1 MNRIIEN
8 YKLKVL
14 LIAMKTITKCKASFA
29 RGLTITLVALLVAA
43 CASKPRDNNVFTD
56 TESRVSS
63 LPYKGGAT
71 GQPGAEPVVENPR
84 ENEANGL
91 SRGRK
96 SELKKGSG
104 RFFNDQAARK
114 SISQTRNGEYNLKFE
129 DAKLSEVVKTILG
142 DILGFNYTMDEKIV
156 GQVFMQTGN
165 PLAKED
171 LLPALETLLGRY
183 GAVIISEGGMYS
195 VVPAASGLSAL
206 FAPQSNLL
214 TDRGYQNIL
223 IPLRYIAA
231 EEMRKILESLN
242 SAKKNVVTDQHRNLL
257 MVSGTPTEL
266 REYLRTVEVF
276 DIDQMEGMSVGLF
289 RLEVV
294 EVKAIKRELEA
305 ILEALAGE
313 SGRQMV
319 RLLEIERIN
328 SLLAISPQPKYLRDI
343 GDWIE
348 RLDRA
353 ELTAGRGMYVYFV
366 QNGDAAKMASVLQQ
380 LTTGGR
386 SSSTPV
392 PRPQR
397 AEAGVAELGQREPA
411 INQAGNAAGAAGT
424 PPMAVPRQVTFPGA
438 GPANEPTAISISEV
452 NIIADEERNALVILA
467 TPEEYAQVEKAIR
480 KLDITPNQVLVEASI
495 IEVTLTDEFSFG
507 LEWFFRN
514 NRGSKT
520 GTAQLD
526 LGAAGIAA
534 IVPGFSY
541 SVVDAAAKIGFV
553 LNALAADTRLN
564 VISSPSLMVLD
575 NKTATITVGDQVP
588 IRTSE
593 TVSQG
598 TSGDTPVITSTIQF
612 RDTGVTLEVTPRINN
627 GGKVIMDI
635 RQEVSSVDR
644 TTTSSIDSPTI
655 NQREIKTSVAVQS
668 GETIVLGG
676 LIQDDKQN
684 SESGLPGIRK
694 VPVIGWFF
702 GAESETNTRTE
713 LLVLITPTAILDDSD
728 AREATDELKSKM
740 KGLQQVNHVVR

>member
-1 MNRIIEN
+1 
-8 YKLKVL
+8 
-14 LIAMKTITKCKASFA
+14 MKINTKCNAFIV
-29 RGLTITLVALLVAA
+29 RGITTTLLTLLMTA
-43 CASKPRDNNVFTD
+43 CASTPQDGST
-56 TESRVSS
+56 
-63 LPYKGGAT
+63 AA
-71 GQPGAEPVVENPR
+71 GAETTVATVTKSAADTGGGGIEPGVTAAHGDVT
-84 ENEANGL
+84 NGV
-91 SRGRK
+91 SQGRK
-96 SELKKGSG
+96 SELIKGSG
-104 RFFNDQAARK
+104 RFFDAQAARK
-114 SISQTRNGEYNLKFE
+114 SIFKTRNGEYNLKFE
-129 DAKLSEVVKTILG
+129 DAKLSEVVKTIMG
-142 DILGFNYTMDEKIV
+142 DILGLNYTMDEKIV

-171 LLPALETLLGRY
+171 LLPALETLLSRY

-195 VVPAASGLSAL
+195 VVPEATGLSTL

-214 TDRGYQNIL
+214 TDRGYQNII

-231 EEMRKILESLN
+231 EEMRKILESLHT
-242 SAKKNVVTDQHRNLL
+242 AKKGVVTDQHRNLL
-257 MVSGTPTEL
+257 MVSGTPADL

-276 DIDQMEGMSVGLF
+276 DIDQMDGMSVGLF

-294 EVKAIKRELEA
+294 EVKAVKRELEA

-343 GDWIE
+343 DEWID

-366 QNGDAAKMASVLQQ
+366 QNGDASKMASVLQQ
-380 LTTGGR
+380 LTSGGR
-386 SSSTPV
+386 SSGSPV
-392 PRPQR
+392 PRPLR
-397 AEAGVAELGQREPA
+397 AEAGVAELEQRAPA
-411 INQAGNAAGAAGT
+411 VNQAANAAGAAGV
-424 PPMAVPRQVTFPGA
+424 PSVAAPRQVMFPGS
-438 GPANEPTAISISEV
+438 GPANEAATISISEV

-520 GTAQLD
+520 GTTQLD

-541 SVVDAAAKIGFV
+541 SLVDAADKIGFV

-598 TSGDTPVITSTIQF
+598 TSGDNPVITSSIQF

-655 NQREIKTSVAVQS
+655 NQREIKTSVAIQS

-728 AREATDELKSKM
+728 ARAATEELKGKM
-740 KGLQQVNHVVR
+740 KGLERVNYSVR

>member
-1 MNRIIEN
+1 MKTTTKCNVSIAKGITMT
-8 YKLKVL
+8 LLVL
-14 LIAMKTITKCKASFA
+14 LM
-29 RGLTITLVALLVAA
+29 AA
-43 CASKPRDNNVFTD
+43 CASTSRDD
-56 TESRVSS
+56 TAMSDSRPTLSS
-63 LPYKGGAT
+63 VPDSGGGAKRD
-71 GQPGAEPVVENPR
+71 GPEPFAENAR
-84 ENEANGL
+84 EQTTNGL
-91 SRGRK
+91 PRGRK
-96 SELKKGSG
+96 SEVKKGSG
-104 RFFNDQAARK
+104 RFFDAQAARK
-114 SISQTRNGEYNLKFE
+114 SIYQTREGEYNLKFE

-142 DILGFNYTMDEKIV
+142 DILGLNYTMDEKVV

-171 LLPALETLLGRY
+171 LLPALETLLSRY
-183 GAVIISEGGMYS
+183 GAVIVSEGGLYS
-195 VVPAASGLSAL
+195 VVPEATGLSTL

-214 TDRGYQNIL
+214 STRGYQNII

-242 SAKKNVVTDQHRNLL
+242 SAKKGVVTDPHRNLL
-257 MVSGTPTEL
+257 MVSGTPAEL

-343 GDWIE
+343 GDWVD

-380 LTTGGR
+380 LTSGGR
-386 SSSTPV
+386 SGAVPV

-397 AEAGVAELGQREPA
+397 AEAGVAEIGQREPA
-411 INQAGNAAGAAGT
+411 ANQAGNGAAAGA
-424 PPMAVPRQVTFPGA
+424 PPVAAPRQVTFPGA
-438 GPANEPTAISISEV
+438 GPASEPTSISISEV

-526 LGAAGIAA
+526 LGSSGIAA

-541 SVVDAAAKIGFV
+541 SVVDAADKIGLV

-598 TSGDTPVITSTIQF
+598 TSGDNPVITSSIQF

-655 NQREIKTSVAVQS
+655 NQREIQTSVAIQS

-728 AREATDELKSKM
+728 AREATEELKGKM
-740 KGLQQVNHVVR
+740 KGLRQLNHAAL

>member
-1 MNRIIEN
+1 MNKNIKRNAFIA
-8 YKLKVL
+8 KGVATAL
-14 LIAMKTITKCKASFA
+14 L
-29 RGLTITLVALLVAA
+29 ALLVAA
-43 CASKPRDNNVFTD
+43 CASTPRDNTARSEAAPTATSVTD
-56 TESRVSS
+56 SGASTE
-63 LPYKGGAT
+63 GGGTVPGVTNTT
-71 GQPGAEPVVENPR
+71 GNSI
-84 ENEANGL
+84 NGL
-91 SRGRK
+91 APGKK
-96 SELKKGSG
+96 SELIKGSG
-104 RFFNDQAARK
+104 RFFDAQAARK
-114 SISQTRNGEYNLKFE
+114 SIAKTRNGEYNLKFE

-142 DILGFNYTMDEKIV
+142 DILGLNYTMDDKIV

-171 LLPALETLLGRY
+171 LLPALETLLSRY
-183 GAVIISEGGMYS
+183 DAVIINEGGIYS
-195 VVPAASGLSAL
+195 VVPEATGLSAL
-206 FAPQSNLL
+206 FAPQTNLL
-214 TDRGYQNIL
+214 TDRGYQNII
-223 IPLRYIAA
+223 IPLRFIAA

-242 SAKKNVVTDQHRNLL
+242 SARKGVVTDQHRNLL
-257 MVSGTPTEL
+257 MVSGTPAEL

-276 DIDQMEGMSVGLF
+276 DIDQMAGMSVGLF

-343 GDWIE
+343 DEWIE

-366 QNGDAAKMASVLQQ
+366 QNGDASKMASVLQQ

-386 SSSTPV
+386 STGSPV
-392 PRPQR
+392 PRPLR
-397 AEAGVAELGQREPA
+397 AEAGVAELEQRAPA
-411 INQAGNAAGAAGT
+411 VNQGNAAGAAGT
-424 PPMAVPRQVTFPGA
+424 PSLAAPRQVMFPGA
-438 GPANEPTAISISEV
+438 GPANEPATISISEV

-495 IEVTLTDEFSFG
+495 IEVTLTDDFRFG

-526 LGAAGIAA
+526 LDDAAGLAA

-598 TSGDTPVITSTIQF
+598 TSGDNPVITSSIQF

-627 GGKVIMDI
+627 SGKVIMDI
-635 RQEVSSVDR
+635 RQEVSSVDS
-644 TTTSSIDSPTI
+644 TTTSGIDSPTV
-655 NQREIKTSVAVQS
+655 NQREIKTSVAIQS

-676 LIQDDKQN
+676 LIQDNKSN
-684 SESGLPGIRK
+684 SESGVPGIRK

-702 GAESETNTRTE
+702 GKESETNTRTE

-728 AREATDELKSKM
+728 AREATEELKGKM
-740 KGLQQVNHVVR
+740 KGLQQVNHAAR

>member
-1 MNRIIEN
+1 
-8 YKLKVL
+8 
-14 LIAMKTITKCKASFA
+14 MKINTKCNAFIV
-29 RGLTITLVALLVAA
+29 RGITTTLLTLLMTA
-43 CASKPRDNNVFTD
+43 CASTPQDGST
-56 TESRVSS
+56 
-63 LPYKGGAT
+63 AA
-71 GQPGAEPVVENPR
+71 GAETTVATVTKSAADTGGGGIEPGVTAAHGDVT
-84 ENEANGL
+84 NGV
-91 SRGRK
+91 SQGRK
-96 SELKKGSG
+96 SELIKGSG
-104 RFFNDQAARK
+104 RFFDAQAARK
-114 SISQTRNGEYNLKFE
+114 SIFKTRNGEYNLKFE
-129 DAKLSEVVKTILG
+129 DAKLSEVVKTIMG
-142 DILGFNYTMDEKIV
+142 DILGLNYTMDEKIV

-171 LLPALETLLGRY
+171 LLPALETLLSRY

-195 VVPAASGLSAL
+195 VVPEATGLSTL

-214 TDRGYQNIL
+214 TDRGYQNII

-231 EEMRKILESLN
+231 EEMRKILESLHT
-242 SAKKNVVTDQHRNLL
+242 AKKGVVTDQHRNLL
-257 MVSGTPTEL
+257 MVSGTPADL

-276 DIDQMEGMSVGLF
+276 DIDQMDGMSVGLF

-294 EVKAIKRELEA
+294 EVKAVKRELEA

-343 GDWIE
+343 DEWID

-366 QNGDAAKMASVLQQ
+366 QNGDASKMASVLQQ
-380 LTTGGR
+380 LTSGGR
-386 SSSTPV
+386 SSGSPV
-392 PRPQR
+392 PRPLR
-397 AEAGVAELGQREPA
+397 AEAGVAELEQRAPA
-411 INQAGNAAGAAGT
+411 VNQAANAAGAAGT
-424 PPMAVPRQVTFPGA
+424 PSVAAPRQVMFPGS
-438 GPANEPTAISISEV
+438 GPANEAATISISEV

-520 GTAQLD
+520 GTTQLD

-541 SVVDAAAKIGFV
+541 SLVDAADKIGFV

-598 TSGDTPVITSTIQF
+598 TSGDNPVITSSIQF

-655 NQREIKTSVAVQS
+655 NQREIKTSVAIQS

-728 AREATDELKSKM
+728 ARAATEELKGKM
-740 KGLQQVNHVVR
+740 KGLERVNYSVR

>member
-1 MNRIIEN
+1 
-8 YKLKVL
+8 
-14 LIAMKTITKCKASFA
+14 MKINTKCNAFIV
-29 RGLTITLVALLVAA
+29 RGITTTFLTLLMTA
-43 CASKPRDNNVFTD
+43 CASTPQDGST
-56 TESRVSS
+56 
-63 LPYKGGAT
+63 AA
-71 GQPGAEPVVENPR
+71 GAETTVATVTKSAADTGGGGIEPGLTAAHGDVT
-84 ENEANGL
+84 NGV
-91 SRGRK
+91 SQGRK
-96 SELKKGSG
+96 SELIKGSG
-104 RFFNDQAARK
+104 RFFDAQAARK
-114 SISQTRNGEYNLKFE
+114 SIFKTRNGEYNLKFE
-129 DAKLSEVVKTILG
+129 DAKLSEVVKTIMG
-142 DILGFNYTMDEKIV
+142 DILGLNYTMDEKIV

-171 LLPALETLLGRY
+171 LLPALETLLSRY

-195 VVPAASGLSAL
+195 VVPEATGLSTL

-214 TDRGYQNIL
+214 TDRGYQNII

-231 EEMRKILESLN
+231 EEMRKILESLHT
-242 SAKKNVVTDQHRNLL
+242 AKKGVVTDQHRNLL
-257 MVSGTPTEL
+257 MVSGTPADL

-276 DIDQMEGMSVGLF
+276 DIDQMDGMSVGLF

-294 EVKAIKRELEA
+294 EVKAVKRELEA

-343 GDWIE
+343 DEWID

-366 QNGDAAKMASVLQQ
+366 QNGDASKMASVLQQ

-386 SSSTPV
+386 STGSPV
-392 PRPQR
+392 PRPLR
-397 AEAGVAELGQREPA
+397 AEAGVAELEQRAPA
-411 INQAGNAAGAAGT
+411 VNQAANAAGAAGA
-424 PPMAVPRQVTFPGA
+424 PSVAAPKQVMFPGS
-438 GPANEPTAISISEV
+438 GPANEAATISISEV

-520 GTAQLD
+520 GTTQLD

-541 SVVDAAAKIGFV
+541 SLVDAADKIGFV

-598 TSGDTPVITSTIQF
+598 TSGDNPVITSSIQF

-655 NQREIKTSVAVQS
+655 NQREIKTSVAIQS

-728 AREATDELKSKM
+728 ARAATEELKGKM
-740 KGLQQVNHVVR
+740 KGLERVNYSVR